1 MMFNKPSDWTMRM
14 WFESDARYI
23 LNQIPKN
30 VVEWVW
36 EQDMTDEEKAANPSY
51 KTTGGYCRIPNESE
65 NAQRFWDGLPDNQR
79 EIIYQ
84 LPNFD
89 KEIFEACTGIK
100 I

>member
-1 MMFNKPSDWTMRM
+1 MFNKPSDWTMDD
-14 WFESDARYI
+14 WLNSDARFI

-30 VVEWVW
+30 VVEWVY
-36 EQDMTDEEKAANPSY
+36 ECDMTDEEKAANPTY
-51 KTTGGYCRIPNESE
+51 KTTGGYCRIPDETE
-65 NAQRFWDGLPDNQR
+65 NAQRYWDGLPDWKR